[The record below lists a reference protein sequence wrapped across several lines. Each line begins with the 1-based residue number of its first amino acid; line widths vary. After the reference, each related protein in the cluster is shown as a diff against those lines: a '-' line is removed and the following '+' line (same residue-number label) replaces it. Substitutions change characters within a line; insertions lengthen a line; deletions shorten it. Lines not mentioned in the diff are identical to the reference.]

1 MPAAWRSLASR
12 RSAAQCARTTHPA
25 SPPRARGRDRSIEL
39 PAGRPSV
46 SDAAATRFCPLAP
59 GYGKSVRGVDVSVT
73 ISKEP
78 AGGPGRHR
86 SRCMVTSDVAAGME
100 GPAHAWSMNAA
111 QAQRCLLLHA
121 VRTRTC
127 QEGPTGLL
135 LRIIT
140 TRTCMHA
147 PASPA
152 RPASLRASRTHGLER
167 VRGFQP

>member
-1 MPAAWRSLASR
+1 MPAAWRSLAAQAQ
-12 RSAAQCARTTHPA
+12 RSAVCTYVVWSRPTDRSSCRRAGPAYPTRQLAGSAPWLLAMA
-25 SPPRARGRDRSIEL
+25 SP
-39 PAGRPSV
+39 AG
-46 SDAAATRFCPLAP
+46 AWT
-59 GYGKSVRGVDVSVT
+59 VDVSVT